1 MKIRVKC
8 QREQKNCSIYMTFR
22 IAVFF
27 FKDFL
32 EESKDFFDLDDFSN
46 CISSN
51 YMSFTVYAF
60 VIRDCFFLFWKSNIS
75 SCKDVQNKK
84 DLHLYGGLLVSL

>member
-1 MKIRVKC
+1 MSKGT
-8 QREQKNCSIYMTFR
+8 KNCSIYMTFR

-27 FKDFL
+27 FKDCL

-51 YMSFTVYAF
+51 YMSFPVYAF
-60 VIRDCFFLFWKSNIS
+60 VIGDCFCLFWKSNIS
-75 SCKDVQNKK
+75 SGKDVQK
-84 DLHLYGGLLVSL
+84 